1 MVKTTK
7 ALWEF
12 KSLQKNSGGFALS
25 HPCTSLR
32 TMYRSRRLF
41 FEKASAHSRGRT
53 SLRKKLRWLRLYPC
67 KCRHDASTFCRFAPC
82 GTGESFYSIFTRRSI
97 NAYVAPFLVKN
108 KRFFLRHTLRSKISI
123 ICEACSK
130 PLPKTTGG
138 ILSIRIIFT
147 KSLKNCWKFLLFAV
161 K

>member
-1 MVKTTK
+1 M
-7 ALWEF
+7 
-12 KSLQKNSGGFALS
+12 S

-41 FEKASAHSRGRT
+41 LKRHRLICVVASLSAKSYADCGYT
-53 SLRKKLRWLRLYPC
+53 LVNAGMMPQLFAGLRLAVLEN
-67 KCRHDASTFCRFAPC
+67 HFILFLHV
-82 GTGESFYSIFTRRSI
+82 EV

-130 PLPKTTGG
+130 SLPKTTGG
-138 ILSIRIIFT
+138 SYQFVLFLQNLSKIVEIFYC
-147 KSLKNCWKFLLFAV
+147 LR
-161 K
+161 